1 MKNIYLFLIFYD
13 FFKLF
18 YIINEKIYILLLKID
33 IY

>member
-18 YIINEKIYILLLKID
+18 YIKNKKIYMLLLKID
-33 IY
+33 TY